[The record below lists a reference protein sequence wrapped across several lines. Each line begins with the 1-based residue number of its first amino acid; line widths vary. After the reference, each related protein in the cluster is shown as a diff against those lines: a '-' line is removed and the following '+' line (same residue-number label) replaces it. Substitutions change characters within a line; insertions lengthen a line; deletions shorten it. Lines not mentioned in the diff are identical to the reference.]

1 MKLSLRSLLTWQG
14 TTGRGQYVLVGIL
27 GFALKHNLDR
37 FIATFAF
44 NRPWSIFNYWVPP
57 DDLVRWSTL
66 SVADRNFLLTMLGV
80 SLPFIWVG
88 VLLTMK
94 RLRDAQLPGI
104 LVAFFFFPFLNLI
117 FFLLLA
123 VLPSRPARTTVREPG
138 SARKFLDAI
147 IPRDGPGSAA
157 GAVITTV
164 LFALAATG
172 LGVFVFIEY
181 GWGIFVGLPFVT
193 GLLAALLFGY
203 HRPRRYGEC
212 FAVASLAVTFLG
224 LILLALAMEGVICLF
239 MAAPNFYPVAWLG
252 AFVGWAIQA
261 RPTQRDA
268 PSVLVLLILAMPL
281 LMGAESRAARTA
293 PRYRVETSIEIAA
306 PPEEVW
312 RHIVTFQELP
322 EPTDSLFRV
331 GIAYPMRARIEGT
344 GVGAVRYCEFS
355 TGAFIEP
362 IEVWK
367 EPRLLRFSVRQNPAP
382 MKEWSP
388 YREIH
393 APHLE
398 GFFVSDQGE
407 FRLERLPGGGT
418 RVTGTT
424 WYRHNMWPAGY
435 WRLFSDPILH
445 RIHWRVLT
453 HIKRSAE
460 A

>member
-1 MKLSLRSLLTWQG
+1 MKLSLRSLMTWQG
-14 TTGRGQYVLVGIL
+14 TTGRGQYVLVGIF

-104 LVAFFFFPFLNLI
+104 LVAFFFFPFLSLI

-157 GAVITTV
+157 GAVITSV

-281 LMGAESRAARTA
+281 LMGAESRGARTA

-331 GIAYPMRARIEGT
+331 GIAYPMRARIEGDRR
-344 GVGAVRYCEFS
+344 GRSA
-355 TGAFIEP
+355 
-362 IEVWK
+362 
-367 EPRLLRFSVRQNPAP
+367 LLRVLHRRLHRAHRS
-382 MKEWSP
+382 
-388 YREIH
+388 
-393 APHLE
+393 LE
-398 GFFVSDQGE
+398 GAAPVTVLGAAEPGTHEGVESLSGDPRTASRGVLRLRSGRVSARASAVIVNDFE
-407 FRLERLPGGGT
+407 TP
-418 RVTGTT
+418 
-424 WYRHNMWPAGY
+424 
-435 WRLFSDPILH
+435 
-445 RIHWRVLT
+445 
-453 HIKRSAE
+453 RSCI
-460 A
+460 

>member
-1 MKLSLRSLLTWQG
+1 MAKA
-14 TTGRGQYVLVGIL
+14 GRLAG
-27 GFALKHNLDR
+27 
-37 FIATFAF
+37 
-44 NRPWSIFNYWVPP
+44 
-57 DDLVRWSTL
+57 
-66 SVADRNFLLTMLGV
+66 SVIG
-80 SLPFIWVG
+80 
-88 VLLTMK
+88 
-94 RLRDAQLPGI
+94 
-104 LVAFFFFPFLNLI
+104 
-117 FFLLLA
+117 
-123 VLPSRPARTTVREPG
+123 
-138 SARKFLDAI
+138 AI
-147 IPRDGPGSAA
+147 
-157 GAVITTV
+157 V
-164 LFALAATG
+164 
-172 LGVFVFIEY
+172 
-181 GWGIFVGLPFVT
+181 
-193 GLLAALLFGY
+193 AALLGLGIGLSLSKAGIFEGWNTWITLGASLLWFGVGLIATALVIIPGVQRIAGRLASL
-203 HRPRRYGEC
+203 RPEVAFSGAIGALVGVILSGVLIYA

-224 LILLALAMEGVICLF
+224 LIVLALAMEGVICLF
-239 MAAPNFYPVAWLG
+239 MAAPIFYPVAWLG

-261 RPTQRDA
+261 RPTQQDA

-306 PPEEVW
+306 P
-312 RHIVTFQELP
+312 
-322 EPTDSLFRV
+322 
-331 GIAYPMRARIEGT
+331 
-344 GVGAVRYCEFS
+344 
-355 TGAFIEP
+355 
-362 IEVWK
+362 
-367 EPRLLRFSVRQNPAP
+367 PAP